1 MWLQIRMY
9 LLSIILF
16 GILYAVITAVGA
28 YLGIGSFFLYGIV
41 AIAMMFIQYM
51 IGPRI
56 VEWSMGVRYVSE
68 KEAPELHK
76 MVAELAEKAGIKKP
90 RVAISEMRMPNAFAF
105 GRWRGDG
112 RICVTR
118 GVLDLMNEEEL
129 KAVVGHEMSHIRN
142 RDVTIITLLSVIPM
156 ICWWLS
162 RSFMFSSG
170 RERGSSAA
178 LIGIF
183 AFILYFVTNLLV
195 LYASRIREYYAD
207 RGSVGLGNR
216 PHALASALYKLVYG
230 NAKTSKSELKQVEGY
245 KAFFMNDPSR
255 AMSELSELRSLDKDM
270 SGTIEKQELEGIR
283 SSQIR
288 IGKADRLM
296 EVLSTH
302 PNMLKRI
309 QHLSRLE

>member
-28 YLGIGSFFLYGIV
+28 YLGIGSFFLYGVV

-105 GRWRGDG
+105 GRWRSDG

-118 GVLDLMNEEEL
+118 GILDIMSGEEL

-230 NAKTSKSELKQVEGY
+230 NAKTSKAELKQVEGY
-245 KAFFMNDPSR
+245 KAFFVNDPSR
-255 AMSELSELRSLDKDM
+255 AMSEFAELRSLDKDM
-270 SGTIEKQELEGIR
+270 SGTIEKGELENIR

-309 QHLSRLE
+309 QHLSKLE

>member
-16 GILYAVITAVGA
+16 GILYAVITAIGA
-28 YLGIGSFFLYGIV
+28 YLGVGSFFLYGVV

-68 KEAPELHK
+68 KDAPELHK

-105 GRWRGDG
+105 GRWRSDG

-118 GVLDLMNEEEL
+118 GILDIMSGEEL

-156 ICWWLS
+156 VCWWLS
-162 RSFMFSSG
+162 RGFLFSSD
-170 RERGSSAA
+170 RNRGGAA
-178 LIGIF
+178 LIGLL
-183 AFILYFVTNLLV
+183 AFVLYFVTNLLV

-230 NAKTSKSELKQVEGY
+230 NAKTSKAELKRVEGY
-245 KAFFMNDPSR
+245 KAFFVNDPSR
-255 AMSELSELRSLDKDM
+255 AMSEFAELRSLDKDM
-270 SGTIEKQELEGIR
+270 SGTIEKGELENIR

-302 PNMLKRI
+302 PNMLRRI
-309 QHLSRLE
+309 QHLSKLE

>member
-1 MWLQIRMY
+1 MWLQLRMY
-9 LLSIILF
+9 LLTIVLF

-28 YLGIGSFFLYGIV
+28 YLGVGSFFLYGVV
-41 AIAMMFIQYM
+41 AIALMLIQYM
-51 IGPRI
+51 IGPKI

-68 KEAPELHK
+68 REAPELHR

-118 GVLDLMNEEEL
+118 GILDIMSGEEL
-129 KAVVGHEMSHIRN
+129 KAIVGHEMSHIRH

-162 RSFMFSSG
+162 RSFMFSS
-170 RERGSSAA
+170 ERNRGSAA
-178 LIGIF
+178 LIGLF
-183 AFILYFVTNLLV
+183 AFVLYFVTNLLV

-207 RGSVGLGNR
+207 RGSVDLGNR

-230 NAKTSKSELKQVEGY
+230 NAKTSKAELKKVEGY
-245 KAFFMNDPSR
+245 KAFFVNDPSR
-255 AMSELSELRSLDKDM
+255 ALSEFSELRSLDSDM
-270 SGTIEKQELEGIR
+270 SGTIDKGELETLR
-283 SSQIR
+283 SSR
-288 IGKADRLM
+288 VRVGKADKLM
-296 EVLSTH
+296 EILSTH
-302 PNMLKRI
+302 PNMLRRI